1 MFAVSQGVRESGRGG
16 SGREGEYILLY
27 SQKPVPSEDW
37 FISIIIPSACIHSA
51 NPY

>member
-1 MFAVSQGVRESGRGG
+1 MFAVSQGVREGWFQQRRGG
-16 SGREGEYILLY
+16 NILLY
-27 SQKPVPSEDW
+27 SQKPLPSEDW